1 MLKEAKLTEKDIAYY
16 KKGCEGIK
24 FTSEDASRVDSDRMD
39 AINSMAETDVITG
52 SKKRDRKDFKND
64 AEYKLYLLG
73 VFSTA
78 DLIELKLM

>member
-1 MLKEAKLTEKDIAYY
+1 
-16 KKGCEGIK
+16 
-24 FTSEDASRVDSDRMD
+24 MD
-39 AINSMAETDVITG
+39 TINSMAETDVITG